1 MFCWFI
7 IVYLVFIYVVNIIYS
22 FMIYGLFVFIIIII
36 SMIII
41 YPLCAHIHIYIYLLP
56 IGSMY
61 AIYGNIY
68 HQYTPNVSID
78 TIHGSYGLYA
88 LIHVFVSNFISV
100 DTMDQG
106 HASVEVIANA
116 SASLVFWHAVIAD
129 RFGTRHG
136 MYHPW
141 LGMVTILLI
150 PPIKMV
156 MTGWWVIIRMNR
168 D

>member
-1 MFCWFI
+1 M
-7 IVYLVFIYVVNIIYS
+7 
-22 FMIYGLFVFIIIII
+22 
-36 SMIII
+36 
-41 YPLCAHIHIYIYLLP
+41 YIP

-116 SASLVFWHAVIAD
+116 SASLVSGPQSLRIVSA
-129 RFGTRHG
+129 RGTGCR
-136 MYHPW
+136 
-141 LGMVTILLI
+141 
-150 PPIKMV
+150 
-156 MTGWWVIIRMNR
+156 
-168 D
+168 